1 MVPLMTREQVEN
13 VLIGVSFDC
22 LDQFRQMVDRKAE
35 IIANH
40 EVCSL
45 NYFRSKLK
53 ELTKTYRLLIGSVH
67 KANSMK
73 TETTLP
79 DEYLMTAMPTI
90 WNSLILLFDQALS
103 QQQDQFDQKAE

>member
-1 MVPLMTREQVEN
+1 MTREQVEN
-13 VLIGVSFDC
+13 VLIGVNFDC

-53 ELTKTYRLLIGSVH
+53 ELTKTYRLLIGAVH
-67 KANSMK
+67 KATSIS
-73 TETTLP
+73 EVSLP

-103 QQQDQFDQKAE
+103 QQ